1 MIAEII
7 KELYD
12 FEGRPTGSP
21 SSRKRKK
28 LFLATFPMERYVSQ
42 PLSVYCKNIKE
53 LRKFLRGC
61 SYVSDKEQFN
71 KEDYWMPPEEFETR
85 KKGDCDDFAL
95 WTWRQLIEMG
105 YKSRYV
111 VGRAG
116 KYGEGH
122 AWVTM
127 EKDGKQYL
135 VEPLMYFRKR
145 LPRLSVARYEPKGSV
160 GWDGKSIH
168 YFIHEKKEFKLPILK
183 LLFYIWEW
191 LYYQISLMLKVLY
204 MIILLPYFKVVR
216 KQIRKTSIP
225 QVDKGKQE

>member
-12 FEGRPTGSP
+12 FEGRPTGTP

-28 LFLATFPMERYVSQ
+28 LFWGTFPMERYISQ
-42 PLSVYCKNIKE
+42 PLSVHCKNIKE
-53 LRKFLRGC
+53 LRRFLIGC
-61 SYVSDKEQFN
+61 SYVSDKEQFDR
-71 KEDYWMPPEEFETR
+71 EDYWMPPEEFEKR

-95 WTWRQLIEMG
+95 WTWRQLLEMG

-127 EKDGKQYL
+127 ERDGKHFL
-135 VEPLMYFRKR
+135 VEPLMSFIGRF
-145 LPRLSVARYEPKGSV
+145 PRLSVVRYEPNGSV
-160 GWDGKSIH
+160 EWDGKSMH
-168 YFIHEKKEFKLPILK
+168 YFKHEKREFKPPVLK
-183 LLFYIWEW
+183 MLTLACEWLFLQSHFVLYLFYA
-191 LYYQISLMLKVLY
+191 
-204 MIILLPYFKVVR
+204 IILFPFRV
-216 KQIRKTSIP
+216 IRKKIRRHFVHHSN
-225 QVDKGKQE
+225 